1 MNLQEPW
8 DVRPE
13 KRTQLIERIERLKI
27 DPNMI
32 EEQFVR
38 GGGPGGQKIN
48 KTASCVVL
56 HYPPLK
62 IRVRCQKDRRRSIN
76 RFLALRE
83 LVDRIEKIVSP
94 ETARSSDQSDRRR
107 QNRLRRKRRSRK
119 KAQKTESDDSILEKP
134 SPDEN
139 VDEIRSPDHPS
150 D

>member
-13 KRTQLIERIERLKI
+13 KRAQLIERIERLQI
-27 DPNMI
+27 DPKII

-56 HYPPLK
+56 HYPPLN

-94 ETARSSDQSDRRR
+94 ETARSPDKGDRKR

-119 KAQKTESDDSILEKP
+119 KAQKTDSTDPILEEP
-134 SPDEN
+134 IPEEN
-139 VDEIRSPDHPS
+139 ADEIRSPDH
-150 D
+150 